1 MPAEAAEMEQQLKDQ
16 HSSQLTKRF
25 EKAGMNEIARCQRNN
40 GQEPVRT
47 GKLRSTVKG
56 QPKRPKHFK
65 ETCPCEEKAQDN
77 LGKLKMRD
85 LAKPFEKKPETM
97 VSRLYF
103 RSVIHL
109 HPPFLFIGKKA
120 QTALFFP

>member
-56 QPKRPKHFK
+56 QPKRTQDFK
-65 ETCPCEEKAQDN
+65 EAGPCEEKAQDC
-77 LGKLKMRD
+77 LYEPEKRD
-85 LAKPFEKKPETM
+85 LPEPFEKKLETM
-97 VSRLYF
+97 VTRLYF
-103 RSVIHL
+103 RCVIHL